1 MDVIFIK
8 SLDGIGKCVN
18 YIVWIV
24 DFLKKFKEMN
34 INFLIIFFN
43 RNCIG
48 IFKFIVEVKINF
60 WCL

>member
-8 SLDGIGKCVN
+8 SLDGLGKCVN
-18 YIVWIV
+18 YMVWIV
-24 DFLKKFKEMN
+24 DFLKKLKEIN
-34 INFLIIFFN
+34 INFLIIIN

-48 IFKFIVEVKINF
+48 IFKFIVEVKNNF

>member
-8 SLDGIGKCVN
+8 SLDGLGKCVN
-18 YIVWIV
+18 YMVWIV
-24 DFLKKFKEMN
+24 DFLKKFKEIN
-34 INFLIIFFN
+34 INFLFIFFN

-48 IFKFIVEVKINF
+48 IFKFIVEVKNNF

>member
-8 SLDGIGKCVN
+8 SLDGLGKCVN
-18 YIVWIV
+18 YMVWIV
-24 DFLKKFKEMN
+24 DFLKKLKEIN
-34 INFLIIFFN
+34 INFLIIFIN

-48 IFKFIVEVKINF
+48 IFKFIVEVKNNF